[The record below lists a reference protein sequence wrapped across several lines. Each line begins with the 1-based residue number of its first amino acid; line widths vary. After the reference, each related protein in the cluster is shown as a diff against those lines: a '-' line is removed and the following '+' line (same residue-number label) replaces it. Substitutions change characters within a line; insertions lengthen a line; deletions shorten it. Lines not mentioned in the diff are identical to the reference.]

1 MTFAICLPSNP
12 KPGTQTIMKNILLC
26 TDGSAFA
33 NNVYKY
39 GAWFARQFH
48 ANINVLFVTDI
59 RSKQV
64 ASTGNLSGSIGLG
77 ASENLL
83 HELVELEH
91 KKAKLN
97 NQRARL
103 ILQNAGEILKNQG
116 IRDVQLTNKTGFLV
130 DCFHEFEQNSD
141 LIVLGK
147 RGEGVDFASAHLG
160 ANVERIVRTTKKPCL
175 VTPLEYKPIEKVL
188 VAYDGSL
195 TGKKT
200 LQFLVNSSCFQK
212 LEIHLLKVTKKET
225 YPRAENRINEGK
237 YILEAAGFN
246 LISTIREGEAE
257 EVINQYITEQ
267 NISLLLMGAHGH
279 SRIRDLIIGSTTIQ
293 LLRSSNIPV
302 LLFP

>member
-1 MTFAICLPSNP
+1 
-12 KPGTQTIMKNILLC
+12 MKNILLC

-33 NNVYKY
+33 ENVYKY
-39 GAWFARQFH
+39 GAWFASQFH
-48 ANINVLFVTDI
+48 SHINVLFVRDI
-59 RSKQV
+59 RSQQV

-83 HELVELEH
+83 NELVELEH

-103 ILQNAGEILKNQG
+103 ILQNASETLKAEG
-116 IRDVQLTNKTGFLV
+116 ITDFKLTNKTGFLV
-130 DCFHEFEQNSD
+130 DCFEEFEEDAD

-147 RGEGVDFASAHLG
+147 RGETANFASAHLG
-160 ANVERIVRTTKKPCL
+160 TNVERIVRTTKKPCL
-175 VTPLEYKPIEKVL
+175 VTPREYKPFEKVL

-195 TGKKT
+195 AAKKT

-225 YPRAENRINEGK
+225 YPRAENRVNEAK
-237 YILEAAGFN
+237 HILETAGYN
-246 LISTIREGEAE
+246 LISTIIEGEVE
-257 EVINQYITEQ
+257 EVINQYITEH

-279 SRIRDLIIGSTTIQ
+279 TRIRDLVIGSTTIQ

-302 LLFP
+302 LLFH